1 MQQLKEINWNEQSF
15 MANGKKYFLEKNVSI
30 QRAVFAESAKIELES
45 GLRLGKYTEDWEK
58 IWKMLNSPDKSHFAD
73 IAVIVHDHLR
83 SFNNFLQDV
92 PAILKLCA
100 CFINSEEEDRRYIN
114 QDMVNAKIED
124 WTKEGLSMKSFF
136 LLGLNFL
143 AAEAENLKSITD
155 HISSLNGQVMEM
167 MAKSEGENLCIPI
180 SDKLS

>member
-15 MANGKKYFLEKNVSI
+15 EANGKKYLLEKNLSI

-58 IWKMLNSPDKSHFAD
+58 IWNMLNSPDKSHFAD
-73 IAVIVHDHLR
+73 IAIIVHDHLR

-100 CFINSEEEDRRYIN
+100 CFINSEDEDRRYIN
-114 QDMVNAKIED
+114 QDIVNAKIED

-136 LLGLNFL
+136 LLGLSFL
-143 AAEAENLKSITD
+143 EAEAADLRSITD
-155 HISSLNGQVMEM
+155 HISQLKEKMEEVSIKEEGQSLSM
-167 MAKSEGENLCIPI
+167 PI
-180 SDKLS
+180 SESLS